1 MDEKQAG
8 GIGQDDLDA
17 QYNPR
22 LAVPAFA
29 GHIAHWAESS
39 KRVRLSEPGFL
50 DIPYGDAPG
59 QTLDFFPVQ
68 QNARSDVPLLVFI
81 HGGYWRALDKSDFSY
96 VAPSFTHA
104 GAAVAVINYRL
115 ISKVT
120 LEDLVRDVLM
130 AVTWCYLHAGHYGA
144 NPHHIYATG
153 HSAGGHLA
161 AMLLAA
167 QWPRWHGA
175 LPAEVV
181 RGALSVS
188 GLHDLEP
195 VRHAPFIRDDLAL
208 DAKRALSMSPAFLPP
223 ATHASLLT
231 AVGGDESAEFK
242 RQSALIGSQ
251 WKNVFMGDV
260 SMPGFNHFT
269 VCTDFGNRDSP
280 LVRAL
285 LEMMFMSL

>member
-1 MDEKQAG
+1 M
-8 GIGQDDLDA
+8 QDQNPSGETLDR

-29 GHIAHWAESS
+29 GHIAHWTESS
-39 KRVRLSEPGFL
+39 KRTRLSEPCFL

-59 QTLDFFPVQ
+59 QTLDFFPMQ
-68 QNARSDVPLLVFI
+68 GGAHGDVPLLVFI
-81 HGGYWRALDKSDFSY
+81 HGGYWRALDKSDFSF

-115 ISKVT
+115 LPKVP

-144 NPHHIYATG
+144 NPHHLYVAG

-161 AMLLAA
+161 AMMLAA

-175 LPAEVV
+175 LPEEVV
-181 RGALSVS
+181 RGALAVS

-195 VRHAPFIRDDLAL
+195 LRHAPFLRDDLKL
-208 DAKRALSMSPAFLPP
+208 DEKRALAMSPAFMPP
-223 ATHASLLT
+223 ATHAPLMT
-231 AVGGDESAEFK
+231 AVGGQETEGFHH
-242 RQSALIGSQ
+242 QHALIGER
-251 WKNVFMGDV
+251 WKSVLMRDIP
-260 SMPGFNHFT
+260 MPGHDHFT
-269 VCTDFGNRDSP
+269 VCSDFGNRQSP
-280 LVRAL
+280 LVRSL